1 MADPLRLALDQNFP
15 LSVLKMAPALPDD
28 RSLVIA
34 LYQLGWVGL
43 VTNNGMGQDHGPGN
57 TLAPGVHL
65 PDGCEKVSTRNPART
80 AGFLV
85 NTSLHAHVNLVFGPR
100 PAGTET
106 GRAGTLWLMNRRE

>member
-1 MADPLRLALDQNFP
+1 MADPLRLALDRNFP
-15 LSVLKMAPALPDD
+15 LSVLKMAPALPEVELVPIRLIDRRLGELDD

-34 LYQLGWVGL
+34 LCQLGWVGL
-43 VTNNGMGQDHGPGN
+43 VTN
-57 TLAPGVHL
+57 
-65 PDGCEKVSTRNPART
+65 NPART